1 MKITKN
7 DVEKIAHLA
16 SLEVDNAKIDKFA
29 EQINKIM
36 QYFDK
41 LKDVD
46 LSGASFVSDAAF
58 QTNVLRKDE
67 KQKSPGPD
75 IILAN
80 APERNDD
87 FYIVPRVI

>member
-16 SLEVDNAKIDKFA
+16 SLEVNNFKVDKFA

-41 LKDVD
+41 LKEVD
-46 LSGASFVSDAAF
+46 LSGASFVSDVAF

-67 KQKSPGPD
+67 NKKSPGPD
-75 IILAN
+75 TTLAN
-80 APERNDD
+80 APEKDDD
-87 FYIVPRVI
+87 FYIVPRVV